1 MNRMF
6 VCLKVTWQLP
16 IVSNTI
22 HALVQLKHLASSRI
36 QDIFLIK
43 PPGKIDEMVYFLRG
57 LVQLPLL
64 GSLLLGRRHVS

>member
-1 MNRMF
+1 MTRMF

-43 PPGKIDEMVYFLRG
+43 PPWEN
-57 LVQLPLL
+57 
-64 GSLLLGRRHVS
+64 